1 MPPPFA
7 ARAWFLIT
15 YTANAAL
22 CPFLNLFFLSA
33 GVSKRRVGALA
44 AVRPLVAAAA
54 GNAWSL
60 AADAR
65 GAHRPIFL
73 TCYVA
78 AGFAKYGL
86 QAAAKA
92 GFGALLVAVLAVEI
106 LSAPV
111 NVLADACAIAA
122 SPRGA
127 GDYGKT
133 RLWGAIGWGLGAP
146 LGGWA
151 VGAYGLPAAFAG
163 SAAGWAVG
171 GLFAVALPM
180 GAIAGAGGG
189 ERAVP
194 ASPPPPLVSVAE
206 AVSFDAHAIKEEA
219 GVSSGVEAGAGAAL
233 DAPLLRPRTATAA
246 RRLAAS
252 LTTPDALVFLAT
264 AANFGAA
271 MGCIDTWLFV
281 VLSQDLAA
289 PPILLGATLTVTCA
303 AEVPVLALAGRAVA
317 RWGPGRV
324 WHVVHGAR
332 GKGAWQHV
340 FRGGRARACA
350 RAPTPP
356 PTPPQSP
363 SYCAWAGTAPCP
375 GSRPPGGSWPR
386 NRCTA

>member
-1 MPPPFA
+1 MRGRSPPTRA
-7 ARAWFLIT
+7 AR
-15 YTANAAL
+15 TAR
-22 CPFLNLFFLSA
+22 FS
-33 GVSKRRVGALA
+33 
-44 AVRPLVAAAA
+44 
-54 GNAWSL
+54 
-60 AADAR
+60 
-65 GAHRPIFL
+65 L

-194 ASPPPPLVSVAE
+194 ASPPPPLVSAAE

-219 GVSSGVEAGAGAAL
+219 GASSGVEAGAGAAL
-233 DAPLLRPRTATAA
+233 DAPL
-246 RRLAAS
+246 
-252 LTTPDALVFLAT
+252 
-264 AANFGAA
+264 
-271 MGCIDTWLFV
+271 
-281 VLSQDLAA
+281 
-289 PPILLGATLTVTCA
+289 
-303 AEVPVLALAGRAVA
+303 
-317 RWGPGRV
+317 
-324 WHVVHGAR
+324 
-332 GKGAWQHV
+332 
-340 FRGGRARACA
+340 CA
-350 RAPTPP
+350 RARPPPRAASPPRSPP
-356 PTPPQSP
+356 PTPS
-363 SYCAWAGTAPCP
+363 S
-375 GSRPPGGSWPR
+375 SWPPPPILGPPWGASTR
-386 NRCTA
+386 GSLSC